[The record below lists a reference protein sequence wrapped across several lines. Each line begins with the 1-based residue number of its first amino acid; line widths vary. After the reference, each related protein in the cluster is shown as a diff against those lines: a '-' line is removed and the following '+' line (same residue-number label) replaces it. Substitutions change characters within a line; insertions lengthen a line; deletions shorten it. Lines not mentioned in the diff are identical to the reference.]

1 MCLGAAMI
9 DVLLYAFLAG
19 IGVAIITGPL
29 GAFIVWRRMA
39 YFGDTLAHS
48 SLLGVALGLLL
59 AVNPTISVI
68 VTCLI
73 FALVLVVLQQQ
84 KNLASDTLLGIL
96 SHTSLAVGLIAI
108 ALMPDIRVDLLSLLF
123 GDLLTVNA
131 SDVIT
136 IYVVSAIAMFLLVKL
151 WNPLLADVLLYAFL
165 AGIGVA
171 IITGP
176 LGAFIVWRRMA
187 YFGDTLA
194 HSSLLGVALGLLLAV
209 NPTISVIVTCL
220 IFALV
225 LVVLQQQK
233 NLASDTLLGIL
244 SHTSLAVGLIAI
256 ALMPDIRVDLLSLL
270 FGDLLTVNAS
280 DVITIYVV
288 SAIAMFL
295 LVKLWNPLLAI
306 TIDEELAQVE
316 GIRFKTVRIA
326 FMLIIALEIAVAM
339 KVVGVLLITAL
350 LIIPAAT
357 ARIFSKTPEQMAFL
371 ASLVGCL
378 AVILGLASS
387 WYIDTPAGPSIVLS
401 AGLLFLISL
410 FKKNK

>member
-9 DVLLYAFLAG
+9 DVLLYALLAG
-19 IGVAIITGPL
+19 VGVAVITGPL

-123 GDLLTVNA
+123 GDLLTVNV

-136 IYVVSAIAMFLLVKL
+136 VYMVSAVAMFLL
-151 WNPLLADVLLYAFL
+151 
-165 AGIGVA
+165 I
-171 IITGP
+171 
-176 LGAFIVWRRMA
+176 
-187 YFGDTLA
+187 
-194 HSSLLGVALGLLLAV
+194 
-209 NPTISVIVTCL
+209 
-220 IFALV
+220 
-225 LVVLQQQK
+225 
-233 NLASDTLLGIL
+233 
-244 SHTSLAVGLIAI
+244 
-256 ALMPDIRVDLLSLL
+256 
-270 FGDLLTVNAS
+270 
-280 DVITIYVV
+280 
-288 SAIAMFL
+288 
-295 LVKLWNPLLAI
+295 KLWNPLLAI